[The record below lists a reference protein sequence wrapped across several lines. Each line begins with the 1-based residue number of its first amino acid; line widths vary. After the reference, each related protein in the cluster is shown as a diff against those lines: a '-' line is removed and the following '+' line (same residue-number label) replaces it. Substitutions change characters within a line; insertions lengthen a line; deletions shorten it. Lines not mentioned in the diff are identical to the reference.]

1 MDRRALTEDVEH
13 LRRELSSDE
22 PLSRADRD
30 RLDGML
36 ADLGRLL
43 DEEED
48 DPSFGDAVDE
58 ELRELSVRLE
68 QARPSLSIL
77 VGRIVDSLSQLGI

>member
-1 MDRRALTEDVEH
+1 MERRAIADDVER
-13 LRRELSSDE
+13 LRGELASDE

-30 RLDGML
+30 RLAEVL
-36 ADLGRLL
+36 SDLNQLVD
-43 DEEED
+43 DEQD

-58 ELRELSVRLE
+58 ELRELAVRLE
-68 QARPSLSIL
+68 QARPSLSVL